1 MRLMALLLLAALAGA
16 LVCAQDAA
24 SDPVEA
30 APAQEPTSAELERTT
45 SAKTASLPEIDTAAQ
60 KTSEA
65 AQWPAK
71 VLSPRPGLN
80 VLKAMI
86 EKSLLLA
93 EKAFEEAEKQV
104 NERIQDGKQIAGNG
118 ADILQGLKKKFD
130 PNNWFEKLK
139 EWSPWP

>member
-30 APAQEPTSAELERTT
+30 APAQEPTS
-45 SAKTASLPEIDTAAQ
+45 DTAAQ

>member
-24 SDPVEA
+24 SDPAEA
-30 APAQEPTSAELERTT
+30 APAQEPTS
-45 SAKTASLPEIDTAAQ
+45 DTAAQ

-65 AQWPAK
+65 AQWAAK

-80 VLKAMI
+80 VLKVMI